1 MYYVYML
8 LCSDDSLYTGITTD
22 LRRRMRRHTGKLK
35 GGAKYTALRSPKAI
49 AAVWTAPDKST
60 AAKAEA
66 AIKKLSK
73 AQKRELTAAPE
84 TINAILARAEPLELE
99 VYAHPTLEEL
109 VEDRPPKP
117 RPPA

>member
-35 GGAKYTALRSPKAI
+35 GGAKYTALRPPKAI

-60 AAKAEA
+60 AAKAEY
-66 AIKKLSK
+66 AIKHLTP
-73 AQKRELTAAPE
+73 AQKRELTQNPRD
-84 TINAILARAEPLELE
+84 IGIILDRPEPLELE
-99 VYAHPTLEEL
+99 VYDHPTLEEL
-109 VEDRPPKP
+109 VGD
-117 RPPA
+117 

>member
-8 LCSDDSLYTGITTD
+8 LCRDDSLYTGITTD

-35 GGAKYTALRSPKAI
+35 GGAKYTALRPPKEI

-66 AIKKLSK
+66 AIKKLPK
-73 AQKRELTAAPE
+73 GRKLELTARPAD
-84 TINAILARAEPLELE
+84 INAILNREDPLELE
-99 VYAHPTLEEL
+99 VYDFPSLEEL
-109 VEDRPPKP
+109 IAD
-117 RPPA
+117 

>member
-8 LCSDDSLYTGITTD
+8 LCSDNSLYTGITTD
-22 LRRRMRRHTGKLK
+22 LRHRMRQHTGKCK
-35 GGAKYTALRSPKAI
+35 GGAKYTALRPPKAI

-66 AIKKLSK
+66 AIKRLSPGE
-73 AQKRELTAAPE
+73 KRQLTKAPE
-84 TINAILARAEPLELE
+84 TTNDILRRPEPLELE

-109 VEDRPPKP
+109 ADK
-117 RPPA
+117 